1 MAEKQARVLIFL
13 TLPPIVRDYYR
24 SALQTRFPDIQ
35 IDVVDQAS
43 KVAGA
48 IGPAD
53 ILITFGAMT
62 RDDAIYA
69 AAKNL
74 KWVQTLG
81 TGVDGVTDQPSLGK
95 NVAVTNIRGIH
106 GAPVSETAILGMLAL
121 SRSLPMSIHMQDKRN
136 WTRPTPKLIDG
147 KVAGIYGVGLIAE
160 DLAPRLKALGMTVI
174 GFTST
179 LRELPGFD
187 RMHLRSELLQ
197 YIGEIDHLILL
208 VPYEEQNHHIIDA
221 RVFAAMKPTSYL
233 INVARGGVVD
243 EDAMMEAL
251 NAGKIAGAALD
262 VFQTEP
268 LPPDSPLWT
277 TRNVIITPH
286 LGGFC
291 DVYAERAMPTILH
304 NMDCFLRGDLGAMTN
319 RVQ

>member
-1 MAEKQARVLIFL
+1 MTRVLIFL
-13 TLPPIVRDYYR
+13 TLPPNVRDYYR
-24 SALQTRFPDIQ
+24 NTLQSKFPELT

-43 KVAGA
+43 KVPAA
-48 IGPAD
+48 ISAAD
-53 ILITFGAMT
+53 VLITFGAMT

-69 AAKNL
+69 AAKQL
-74 KWVQTLG
+74 KWVQALG
-81 TGVDGVTDQPSLGK
+81 TGVDGVTDQPSLK
-95 NVAVTNIRGIH
+95 KDVAVTNIRGIH
-106 GAPVSETAILGMLAL
+106 GAPVSEAAIMGMLAVSRHL
-121 SRSLPMSIHMQDKRN
+121 SFSIHAQDKHS
-136 WTRPTPKLIDG
+136 WARPVAPRLIDG
-147 KVAGIYGVGLIAE
+147 KVAGIYGIGLIAE
-160 DLAPRLKALGMTVI
+160 ELAPRLKALGMTVI

-179 LRELPGFD
+179 KRDLPGFD
-187 RMHLRSELLQ
+187 RMHLRSELMQ
-197 YIGEIDHLILL
+197 YIGEIDHLVLL
-208 VPYEEQNHHIIDA
+208 VPYSDETHHVIDA

-243 EDAMMEAL
+243 EDAMIKAL
-251 NAGKIAGAALD
+251 ESGQIAGAALD

-277 TRNVIITPH
+277 TKNVIVTPH

-304 NMDCFLRGDLGAMTN
+304 NMDCFLRGDMNGMIN